1 MQYDLIIIGSGS
13 VGAAAGYYARRAGL
27 NVLMT
32 DAHQPPHQEG
42 SHHGSSRLIR
52 HAYGEG
58 EKYVPLVLRA
68 QQLWD
73 ELAEISGEAVFERTG
88 VINLGP
94 ASSAFLAN
102 VAASARAFQLE
113 VEELDAQAVM
123 QRWPEI
129 RLPDDYRA
137 IFEPASGV
145 LRSEL
150 AVETWIRLA
159 REAGCA
165 QLFNCPVSAIHHHAD
180 GITIDTLD
188 GEYHGKKLLVSAGT
202 WVTRLLPDLPI
213 QPVRKV
219 FAWYQAD
226 GRYSS
231 KNHFPAFTGE
241 LPNGDQYY
249 GFPAEDNELKI
260 GKHNGGQPISTPQE
274 RVAFGAVA
282 SDGSESFPFL
292 RNVLPG
298 IGGCLH
304 GASCTY
310 DNTVDEDFIID
321 TLPGRP
327 DTLLITGLSGH
338 GFKFA
343 PVLAKLP
350 VSLLRAKHRASIWP
364 PFLWRALTRNGMRH
378 FCRWVKKRPLLRP
391 LVIES
396 GYASPV

>member
-1 MQYDLIIIGSGS
+1 
-13 VGAAAGYYARRAGL
+13 
-27 NVLMT
+27 
-32 DAHQPPHQEG
+32 
-42 SHHGSSRLIR
+42 
-52 HAYGEG
+52 
-58 EKYVPLVLRA
+58 
-68 QQLWD
+68 
-73 ELAEISGEAVFERTG
+73 
-88 VINLGP
+88 
-94 ASSAFLAN
+94 
-102 VAASARAFQLE
+102 
-113 VEELDAQAVM
+113 M

-150 AVETWIRLA
+150 AVETRIRLA

-188 GEYHGKKLLVSAGT
+188 GEYHGKSCWSAPAQ
-202 WVTRLLPDLPI
+202 VTRLLPDLPI

-219 FAWYQAD
+219 FARYRAD

-292 RNVLPG
+292 RNVLR
-298 IGGCLH
+298 H
-304 GASCTY
+304 RR
-310 DNTVDEDFIID
+310 
-321 TLPGRP
+321 LPARR
-327 DTLLITGLSGH
+327 LLY
-338 GFKFA
+338 
-343 PVLAKLP
+343 
-350 VSLLRAKHRASIWP
+350 LRQYR
-364 PFLWRALTRNGMRH
+364 R
-378 FCRWVKKRPLLRP
+378 
-391 LVIES
+391 
-396 GYASPV
+396 

>member
-32 DAHQPPHQEG
+32 DAHKPPHQEG
-42 SHHGSSRLIR
+42 SHHGNTRLIR

-73 ELAEISGEAVFERTG
+73 EFAQDSGEAVFEKTG

-94 ASSAFLAN
+94 ASSDFLNN
-102 VAASARAFQLE
+102 VAHSARQFKLN
-113 VEELDAQAVM
+113 VEELDAEAVM
-123 QRWPEI
+123 KRWPEI
-129 RLPDDYRA
+129 RIPQDYRV

-165 QLFNCPVSAIHHHAD
+165 QLFNCPVTAIHHHAD
-180 GITIDTLD
+180 GVTIDTAD
-188 GEYHGKKLLVSAGT
+188 GSYNGKKLLISAGT
-202 WVTRLLPDLPI
+202 WVTKLLPELPI

-219 FAWYQAD
+219 FAWFQAD
-226 GRYSS
+226 GRYST
-231 KNHFPAFTGE
+231 KNNFPAFTGE

-260 GKHNGGQPISTPQE
+260 GKHNGGQLISEPGE
-274 RVAFGAVA
+274 RKPFGAVA
-282 SDGSESFPFL
+282 SDGSESFNFL

-321 TLPGRP
+321 TLPGH
-327 DTLLITGLSGH
+327 DNTLLITGLSGH

-343 PVLAKLP
+343 PVLGEIATQFAQGETTEFDLTP
-350 VSLLRAKHRASIWP
+350 FSLARFSQ
-364 PFLWRALTRNGMRH
+364 
-378 FCRWVKKRPLLRP
+378 
-391 LVIES
+391 
-396 GYASPV
+396 

>member
-102 VAASARAFQLE
+102 VAASARAFKLE

-129 RLPDDYRA
+129 RLPEDYRA
-137 IFEPASGV
+137 IYEPASGV

-260 GKHNGGQPISTPQE
+260 GKHNGGQPISMPQE

-343 PVLAKLP
+343 PVLGEIASQFAQGEASSFNLAP
-350 VSLLRAKHRASIWP
+350 FSLARFNA
-364 PFLWRALTRNGMRH
+364 
-378 FCRWVKKRPLLRP
+378 
-391 LVIES
+391 
-396 GYASPV
+396 

>member
-32 DAHQPPHQEG
+32 DAHQPPHREG

-113 VEELDAQAVM
+113 VEELDARAVM

-202 WVTRLLPDLPI
+202 GHPPASGPPYPAGTQGVRLVPCRWPLQQQESLPGLH
-213 QPVRKV
+213 R
-219 FAWYQAD
+219 
-226 GRYSS
+226 
-231 KNHFPAFTGE
+231 
-241 LPNGDQYY
+241 
-249 GFPAEDNELKI
+249 
-260 GKHNGGQPISTPQE
+260 
-274 RVAFGAVA
+274 RVAQWR
-282 SDGSESFPFL
+282 SILRFP
-292 RNVLPG
+292 
-298 IGGCLH
+298 GG
-304 GASCTY
+304 
-310 DNTVDEDFIID
+310 
-321 TLPGRP
+321 R
-327 DTLLITGLSGH
+327 
-338 GFKFA
+338 
-343 PVLAKLP
+343 
-350 VSLLRAKHRASIWP
+350 
-364 PFLWRALTRNGMRH
+364 
-378 FCRWVKKRPLLRP
+378 
-391 LVIES
+391 
-396 GYASPV
+396 

>member
-1 MQYDLIIIGSGS
+1 MLYDLIIIGSGS
-13 VGAAAGYYARRAGL
+13 TGAAAGYYARQAGL

-42 SHHGSSRLIR
+42 SHHGNTRLIR

-58 EKYVPLVLRA
+58 ERYVPLVLRA
-68 QQLWD
+68 QTLWD
-73 ELAEISGEAVFERTG
+73 EFAASSGEAVFERTG

-94 ASSAFLAN
+94 ANSTFLAN
-102 VAASARAFQLE
+102 AAHSASTFQLE
-113 VEELDAQAVM
+113 TEELDAQAIM
-123 QRWPEI
+123 ARWPEI
-129 RLPDDYRA
+129 RVPQDYRG

-150 AVETWIRLA
+150 AIKTWIRLA

-165 QLFNCPVSAIHHHAD
+165 QLFNCPVTAIHHHAD
-180 GITIDTLD
+180 GVSIETAD
-188 GEYHGKKLLVSAGT
+188 GTYHGKKLLVSAGT

-213 QPVRKV
+213 QPVRKI
-219 FAWYQAD
+219 FAWFQAD

-231 KNHFPAFTGE
+231 KNNFPAFTGE
-241 LPNGDQYY
+241 LPNGDQFY

-260 GKHNGGQPISTPQE
+260 GKHNGGQPIAAPEERTP
-274 RVAFGAVA
+274 FGAVA
-282 SDGSESFPFL
+282 TDGSESFNFL

-321 TLPGRP
+321 TLPGHP
-327 DTLLITGLSGH
+327 DTLLISGLSGH

-343 PVLAKLP
+343 PVLGEIATQFARGETPAFDLTP
-350 VSLLRAKHRASIWP
+350 FSLSR
-364 PFLWRALTRNGMRH
+364 F
-378 FCRWVKKRPLLRP
+378 
-391 LVIES
+391 
-396 GYASPV
+396 

>member
-129 RLPDDYRA
+129 RLPMTIGDFRTRFRRTAQRTGRRNLDPSGAGSRLRA
-137 IFEPASGV
+137 AIQLSG
-145 LRSEL
+145 L
-150 AVETWIRLA
+150 
-159 REAGCA
+159 G
-165 QLFNCPVSAIHHHAD
+165 
-180 GITIDTLD
+180 
-188 GEYHGKKLLVSAGT
+188 
-202 WVTRLLPDLPI
+202 
-213 QPVRKV
+213 
-219 FAWYQAD
+219 
-226 GRYSS
+226 YSS
-231 KNHFPAFTGE
+231 P
-241 LPNGDQYY
+241 
-249 GFPAEDNELKI
+249 
-260 GKHNGGQPISTPQE
+260 
-274 RVAFGAVA
+274 
-282 SDGSESFPFL
+282 
-292 RNVLPG
+292 
-298 IGGCLH
+298 C
-304 GASCTY
+304 
-310 DNTVDEDFIID
+310 
-321 TLPGRP
+321 
-327 DTLLITGLSGH
+327 
-338 GFKFA
+338 
-343 PVLAKLP
+343 
-350 VSLLRAKHRASIWP
+350 
-364 PFLWRALTRNGMRH
+364 
-378 FCRWVKKRPLLRP
+378 
-391 LVIES
+391 
-396 GYASPV
+396 